1 MSNSA
6 TSVRRRALVPK
17 EVCPMAQA
25 AEILGDKWTLLILRE
40 AFYGVQ
46 RYDDMLKDLG
56 APRSML
62 TDRLTKLV
70 NNDLMKRR
78 AYQEAGDRVRYGYV
92 LTEAGKGLALTFI
105 AMTQWGEEHLLKAKA
120 PVHVVNRQSGAKLQV
135 ALVDGKKRPAD
146 AALAVLARRGK

>member
-17 EVCPMAQA
+17 EICPMAQA
-25 AEILGDKWTLLILRE
+25 AELLGDKWTLLILRE

-120 PVHVVNRQSGAKLQV
+120 PVHVVNRKSGTKLHV
-135 ALVDGKKRPAD
+135 ELVDSKKRPVD
-146 AALAVLARRGK
+146 AAHAVLAKREK